1 MSKLGIGVLLFAIS
15 GCASRT
21 PAPVRLDF
29 VCTSELKGQ
38 SIISNCADPQTW
50 REWTAAQQGR
60 TF

>member
-1 MSKLGIGVLLFAIS
+1 MSKLSIGVLLFALG
-15 GCASRT
+15 GCTS
-21 PAPVRLDF
+21 PAPLRLDF

-50 REWTAAQQGR
+50 REWTAKQQGR